1 MRLFINERLVRRN
14 STLGKIF
21 TWGGLGIVIV
31 SVVIS
36 FQSPQELN
44 PYVFGGFLGVLLT
57 QIGAVLTNRWGR
69 QPRLDEVLSAA
80 LKGLDGRYALFH
92 YLLRVDHALFTP
104 HGAYVLIPRTED
116 GVIEFE
122 DGRWYQQRERAGFLR
137 RGGRRAIGGF
147 QQKAESSTSKL
158 LRRLR
163 KILPEN
169 AVPEVK
175 PVLVFVHTDAQVKV
189 QEAPQFAVHYKKMK
203 AWLRNAPKDQGLDSD
218 QIDHLASSLGV

>member
-44 PYVFGGFLGVLLT
+44 PFVFGGFLGVLLT

-92 YLLRVDHALFTP
+92 YLLGVDHALFTP
-104 HGAYVLIPRTED
+104 HGVFVLLPRTED
-116 GVIEFE
+116 GEIEFE
-122 DGRWYQQRERAGFLR
+122 DGQWYQERERAGFLR
-137 RGGRRAIGGF
+137 RGGRRGIGGF
-147 QQKAESSTSKL
+147 QRQARSSTSKL

-169 AVPEVK
+169 AAPDVK

-189 QEAPQFAVHYKKMK
+189 QDASLLAVHYKKMK
-203 AWLRNAPKDQGLDSD
+203 AWLRRVPKGQGLDSD
-218 QIDHLASSLGV
+218 QIDHLAGSLGL

>member
-1 MRLFINERLVRRN
+1 MRLYINERLVRRN
-14 STLGKIF
+14 STLGKIL

-36 FQSPQELN
+36 FRSPQELN

-80 LKGLDGRYALFH
+80 LKGLDARYALFH
-92 YLLRVDHALFTP
+92 YLLRVDHALLTP
-104 HGAYVLIPRTED
+104 HGVFVLIPRTED

-147 QQKAESSTSKL
+147 QRQAESNKSKL

-163 KILPEN
+163 RIFPEN
-169 AVPEVK
+169 APPEVQ

-189 QEAPQFAVHYKKMK
+189 QDAPHLAVHYKKMK
-203 AWLRNAPKDQGLDSD
+203 VWLRRVPKYQGLDSD
-218 QIDHLASSLGV
+218 QIDHLASSLDL